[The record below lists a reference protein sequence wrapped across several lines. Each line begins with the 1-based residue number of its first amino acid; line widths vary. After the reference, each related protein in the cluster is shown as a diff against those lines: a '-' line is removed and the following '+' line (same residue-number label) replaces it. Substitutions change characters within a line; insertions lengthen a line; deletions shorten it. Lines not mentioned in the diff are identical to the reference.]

1 MDESNFIAPSVPER
15 TLVLGVYDNGV
26 YYIKAGTTVR
36 QVLEI
41 AQAIYEQTLNTPLG
55 QPHAEVSG

>member
-26 YYIKAGTTVR
+26 YYIKPGITVR

-55 QPHAEVSG
+55 QSNPEASG